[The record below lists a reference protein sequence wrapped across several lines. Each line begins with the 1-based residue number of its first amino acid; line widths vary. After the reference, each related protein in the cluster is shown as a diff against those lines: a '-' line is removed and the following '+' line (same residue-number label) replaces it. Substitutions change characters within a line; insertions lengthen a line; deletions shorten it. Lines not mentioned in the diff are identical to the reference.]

1 VRLATLRVEG
11 HEQAC
16 LQTPSGFLP
25 LELINQRL
33 GTGWPTELLPLIAAN
48 QLDGLR
54 EWAASFSRD
63 LEKLGSVSLS
73 GDAVV
78 FAPLYR
84 RPRKIWGIGLNY
96 REHAAD
102 LDEKTPTSEPASFLK
117 PDSTI
122 IGSGDTILIPH
133 QSERTTAEAELG
145 LIFGKRCK
153 NVRRGD
159 WLGALAGFTTIID
172 MTAEDILRRN
182 PRNLTQAKSFDTFFS
197 FGPVLVTPEEVEDLS
212 SLKVRTRT
220 NGKLHAENAIS
231 NMTFPPDLLVEYH
244 TAIWTAYPGDVIS
257 TGTPGAVPIS
267 EGDVVEC
274 QIDDFTT
281 LSNPVH
287 DLKG

>member
-1 VRLATLRVEG
+1 VRLATLSIEG
-11 HEQAC
+11 NEQAC
-16 LQTPSGFLP
+16 LQTPAGFLP
-25 LELINQRL
+25 LKQINDRL
-33 GTGWPTELLPLIAAN
+33 GTRWPTEMLPLIAAS

-54 EWAASFSRD
+54 EWEASHSRD
-63 LEKLGSVSLS
+63 LERLGSVSLS

-102 LDEKTPTSEPASFLK
+102 LDEETPTSEPASFLK

-122 IGSGDTILIPH
+122 IGSGDAIEIPR

-159 WLGALAGFTTIID
+159 WLSALAGFTTIID

-197 FGPVLVTPEEVEDLS
+197 FGPVLVTPEEIEDLS
-212 SLKVRTRT
+212 SLKVRTRA
-220 NGKLHAENAIS
+220 NGKIHSENVVS
-231 NMTFPPDLLVEYH
+231 NMTFPPDFLVEYH

-257 TGTPGAVPIS
+257 SGTPGAVPIS
-267 EGDVVEC
+267 DGDVVEC
-274 QIDDFTT
+274 QIDGFTT
-281 LSNPVH
+281 LANPVR